1 MADLFRAEALEGL
14 NRGGLGGIRL
24 TRPVPLAVFTALVV
38 AVVCCVASFLFLGD
52 YTRKARVSG
61 YLVPD
66 RGVIRLVSPQPAV
79 VLESH
84 VAEGSVVKAGDV
96 LFVLAVDQAS
106 LTGDSQLA
114 VKDSLAARERSL
126 QGASRQHQQLEQARL
141 SGLDRQIEQ
150 MRREL
155 AQMNTEAELQ
165 NQRLKLAQQAQL
177 RLESLRLENFV
188 SAAQVQTK
196 AEEVLA
202 IRAQGQSLDRQ
213 QAVHQREI
221 GNLQAQRRELPLQA
235 QTVQGEI
242 ARDLATLAQQT
253 AETETGRRIVLRAPQ
268 DGTVTAVMAE
278 LGHSVNASS
287 ALASLLPANAKLQA
301 HLYAPSSAVGFMH
314 ADQAVLLRYQAFPYQ
329 KFGHQPGRV
338 VQVSRSPLQAAEVAG
353 LSLPGAGTAASEP
366 LYRIT
371 VVLDRQDV
379 TAYGQTQ
386 PLASGMQLDA
396 DVLLDRRRLIEW
408 IFEPVLGVAGRV

>member
-14 NRGGLGGIRL
+14 SRGGLGGIRL
-24 TRPVPLAVFTALVV
+24 TRPVPLAVLTALVV
-38 AVVCCVASFLFLGD
+38 AVVCCVTSFLFLGD

-96 LFVLAVDQAS
+96 LFVLAVDQAT
-106 LTGDSQLA
+106 LTGDSQIA
-114 VKDSLAARERSL
+114 VKGSLAARERSL

-155 AQMNTEAELQ
+155 AQMIAESELQ

-202 IRAQGQSLDRQ
+202 IRAQGQSLERQ
-213 QAVHQREI
+213 QAVLLREL

-242 ARDLATLAQQT
+242 ARDLATLAQQA

-268 DGTVTAVMAE
+268 DGTVTAVTAE
-278 LGHSVNASS
+278 LGHSVNASA
-287 ALASLLPANAKLQA
+287 ALASLLPANARLQA

-338 VQVSRSPLQAAEVAG
+338 VQVSRSPLQAAEVVG
-353 LSLPGAGTAASEP
+353 LSLPGAGAWATEP

-371 VVLDRQDV
+371 VVLDRQTV
-379 TAYGQTQ
+379 SAYGQAQ
-386 PLASGMQLDA
+386 PLVPGMQLDA

-408 IFEPVLGVAGRV
+408 IFEPVLGVVGRV